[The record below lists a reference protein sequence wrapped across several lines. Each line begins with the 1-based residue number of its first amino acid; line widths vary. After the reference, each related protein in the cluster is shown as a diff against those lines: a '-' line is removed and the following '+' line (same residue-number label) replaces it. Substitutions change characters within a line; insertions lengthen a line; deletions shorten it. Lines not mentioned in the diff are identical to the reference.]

1 MNFASIRYKAGW
13 SVVWLMVMLVGSAC
27 IRSAPEPT
35 FTPAPLPID
44 PTPTDVI
51 AVTPTV
57 TPSPYPW
64 TDENAIMSGLCF
76 ESVYDAAGRVF
87 TLRSAEELSNFF
99 DLADNSR
106 LCRQPVRRA
115 EFDFSTGRVLIGL
128 WSRGRGCDARHVV
141 TDVRRDDVARFF
153 SIDVRLL
160 TEGDCNYELVQPFW
174 IGLGGLEGY
183 DIRLV
188 EG

>member
-1 MNFASIRYKAGW
+1 
-13 SVVWLMVMLVGSAC
+13 VVWLVALVLVSAC
-27 IRSAPEPT
+27 VRSAPEPT
-35 FTPAPLPID
+35 FTPIPRPIE
-44 PTPTDVI
+44 PTPTDL
-51 AVTPTV
+51 APVTPTT
-57 TPSPYPW
+57 TPPPYPW
-64 TDENAIMSGLCF
+64 TDENAVLSGLCF

-87 TLRSAEELSNFF
+87 TLRTPEELNTLF

-115 EFDFSTGRVLIGL
+115 EFDFSGGRVLIGL

-153 SIDVRLL
+153 SINVRLV

-174 IGLGGLEGY
+174 IGVGGLEGY
-183 DIRLV
+183 DIRLI
-188 EG
+188 ESPASD